1 MAQEIGGVG
10 DTIFKVFYFASRDPG
25 MEIQSIIYKLYIQE
39 NKQSIKLRRT
49 NDTFTLTLDIQCC
62 RAKMHGGI
70 LKIDERI
77 LKTK

>member
-1 MAQEIGGVG
+1 
-10 DTIFKVFYFASRDPG
+10 
-25 MEIQSIIYKLYIQE
+25 MEIQSIIDEVYMKG
-39 NKQSIKLRRT
+39 NKQTIKLRRT
-49 NDTFTLTLDIQCC
+49 NDTFTLTLDLQCC